1 MRPPDWA
8 LRVLRRVGRVREEHH
23 ARLDAGRGAIR
34 GAALALAVVGVLG
47 AGCGLARNVPATP
60 AEEAVFRPGKTET
73 ATPASTAP
81 SLPAGQVEQALRE
94 VICWYENASKARAC
108 LPPGEA
114 SARVLESIGASGD
127 RRFIAP
133 LVDMLWLDL
142 GWERPVR
149 EALEQVS
156 GQRYAT
162 AAEWYAAIERDP
174 PPLPDGYGEWKGRL
188 LSLIDTRYLDL
199 VPKDGSGVRPERL
212 VWGFGDT
219 RSPTTTTTK
228 VIRATEERYLAATDV
243 VFGVRLNE
251 ASRAYPERI
260 IAWHGVVQDRAGDSE
275 IVVFHCLPCGG
286 VAAYRRAASDGRSYT
301 FGVANLVTG
310 SRRLLFDAETMSLW
324 DPVSGRAVAGPLA
337 AKNVALTPL
346 AITRTTWGEWKD
358 RYPTGAV
365 LALDTGFVRDYAEG
379 AALRAEG
386 GLERPQFPAGSLDSR
401 LPAKM
406 RVIGVNLGGVW
417 RAYPVDAVEQA
428 RVVQETIAGV
438 TVVLVSAGPGKGVQA
453 YDAQGT
459 RFDRV
464 TGAGAALEVSDR
476 DGGRWFVDDE
486 RLLNTRNSR
495 VRPALPS
502 AHLWWFAWAGAHAD
516 TTVWK
521 P

>member
-1 MRPPDWA
+1 MRPSDWL
-8 LRVLRRVGRVREEHH
+8 LRVRPS
-23 ARLDAGRGAIR
+23 AIR
-34 GAALALAVVGVLG
+34 GAALAFAFTGILS
-47 AGCGLARNVPATP
+47 AGCGLAGNVPATP
-60 AEEAVFRPGKTET
+60 AEEAAFRPGGAVT
-73 ATPASTAP
+73 ATPARAAP
-81 SLPAGQVEQALRE
+81 SLPSGQVEQALRE
-94 VICWYENASKARAC
+94 VICWYEDASKARAC
-108 LPPGEA
+108 LPLGEA
-114 SARVLESIGASGD
+114 STRALESIAASGD

-149 EALEQVS
+149 EALERVS

-174 PPLPDGYGEWKGRL
+174 PPLPENYGEWKGRL
-188 LSLIDTRYLDL
+188 LSLVDTRYLDL

-212 VWGFGDT
+212 VWGFGDM
-219 RSPTTTTTK
+219 RSPTITNART
-228 VIRATEERYLAATDV
+228 IRATEERYLAATDV
-243 VFGVRLNE
+243 VFGVRLNGD
-251 ASRAYPERI
+251 SRAYPERI
-260 IAWHGVVQDRAGDSE
+260 IAWHGVAQDRAGGAE

-286 VAAYRRAASDGRSYT
+286 AAAYRRAASDGRSYT
-301 FGVANLVTG
+301 FGIANLVTG

-337 AKNVALTPL
+337 AKNVTLTPL
-346 AITRTTWGEWKD
+346 PITRTTWGEWKE

-365 LALDTGFVRDYAEG
+365 LALDTGFVRDYTEG
-379 AALRAEG
+379 AALRGEG
-386 GLERPQFPAGSLDSR
+386 GLERPQFPAASLDPR

-406 RVIGVNLGGVW
+406 RVVGVNLGGVW
-417 RAYPVDAVEQA
+417 RAHSVEAIEQA
-428 RVVQETIAGV
+428 RLVHETVAGV
-438 TVVLVSAGPGKGVQA
+438 TVVLVSAGPGKGVQV

-464 TGAGAALEVSDR
+464 TGAGATLEVSDR

-486 RLLNTRNSR
+486 QLLNARNSR

-502 AHLWWFAWAGAHAD
+502 AQLWWFAWAGAHPD